1 MLTAQLI
8 SGQNYFSR
16 SLANETHT
24 QIEAFSKNGITSL
37 AFTPNAGW
45 VITTKDGKSFA
56 RNIPQE
62 CHDKINEFLA
72 QGHIIQHV
80 SFPPKG
86 GEVGPSLQI
95 KLFFLEISPMRHMW
109 KWAIW

>member
-45 VITTKDGKSFA
+45 VITTKDGKSIA

-62 CHDKINEFLA
+62 CNDKINEFLA
-72 QGHIIQHV
+72 
-80 SFPPKG
+80 
-86 GEVGPSLQI
+86 
-95 KLFFLEISPMRHMW
+95 
-109 KWAIW
+109 